1 MSLGLDEALQQC
13 PVVAIVRGVRPEEVL
28 EHAQALYDAGI
39 RGVEVPL
46 NSPEP
51 LDSIG
56 KLAEAWGDRMVVGAG
71 TVLTAAGVDDVA
83 RAGGRIIVSPNASGE
98 VIRHAV
104 ELGLDPAPGFATPT
118 EAFHAIAAGAKHLK
132 LFPAVTYG
140 PAHVKQIKA
149 VLPPEAVV
157 WAVGGVGAGEM
168 AAWWEAAR
176 VRSAWAGSSTGPG
189 RRQKTPPRRPA
200 KWSRRRGRCA
210 ERNGRPGSLAR
221 RRSLPMRQLAKFS
234 ISVREQDFVLHLE
247 DDTGQ
252 AMDFAASPEQ
262 LDTVID
268 ALDELLSEDEEELF
282 EVEAEAPDRPTRN

>member
-98 VIRHAV
+98 VIRRAV

-168 AAWWEAAR
+168 AAWWEAGAR
-176 VRSAWAGSSTGPG
+176 AFGLGG
-189 RRQKTPPRRPA
+189 
-200 KWSRRRGRCA
+200 
-210 ERNGRPGSLAR
+210 ELYRPGQTPKDTAEKAR
-221 RRSLPMRQLAKFS
+221 K
-234 ISVREQDFVLHLE
+234 V
-247 DDTGQ
+247 
-252 AMDFAASPEQ
+252 
-262 LDTVID
+262 
-268 ALDELLSEDEEELF
+268 
-282 EVEAEAPDRPTRN
+282 VEAARALR